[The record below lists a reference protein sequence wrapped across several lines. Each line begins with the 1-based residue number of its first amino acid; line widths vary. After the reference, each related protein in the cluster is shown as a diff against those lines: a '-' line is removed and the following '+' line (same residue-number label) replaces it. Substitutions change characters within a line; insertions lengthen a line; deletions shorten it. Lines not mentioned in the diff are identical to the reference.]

1 MFKQSVRDR
10 LLFEDD
16 EFTYSRRY
24 FWAHQTLGIMNE
36 DIQEMVTAYGH
47 CFKERVWNGSDR
59 IVWPGDETTSSRYA
73 NWRKRMRYLRK
84 DIEYELL
91 QLEKIIA
98 KNQVKMR
105 EIKGLRDNLFSG
117 TSVLESR
124 RSVQQATI
132 TVQQGHNIKLLTL
145 VTIFFLPLTFVT
157 SVFGMTNMP
166 GGDSFHAFG
175 IVLAII
181 CLPTYTLIGSLNT
194 TSGLHFWTH
203 KTRNGFHASGKWLA
217 RCLTFLHYKPRW
229 LHRYHGIQHSEELA
243 ATRPRK
249 LRSQSAA
256 DAMAARGNFGPMS
269 PGGPHSGGLLSS
281 PPTFERQSKVIVPTN
296 TNSTVQIEIPKRPMS
311 FIAQQEQE
319 KSNSN
324 SSSGSGAEMTQP
336 MGHGEQGGWLSRL
349 WRRRDKSGGNEKEL
363 C

>member
-1 MFKQSVRDR
+1 MFKQAVRDR

-36 DIQEMVTAYGH
+36 DIQEMITAYKH
-47 CFKERVWNGSDR
+47 CFKERVWNGSDK
-59 IVWPGDETTSSRYA
+59 ILWPGDETTSSRYA

-84 DIEYELL
+84 DIEYELS
-91 QLEKIIA
+91 QLEKIIGM
-98 KNQVKMR
+98 NQVKMR
-105 EIKGLRDNLFSG
+105 EIKGLRDNIFSG

-166 GGDSFHAFG
+166 GGDSFHDFG

-203 KTRNGFHASGKWLA
+203 KTRITLHAIGKWLA
-217 RCLTFLHYKPRW
+217 HCLTFLHYKPRW
-229 LHRYHGIQHSEELA
+229 SHKYHGIHHLEQPA
-243 ATRPRK
+243 AARPRK

-256 DAMAARGNFGPMS
+256 DAMAARGGFGPMS
-269 PGGPHSGGLLSS
+269 PGGPNLGMPSS
-281 PPTFERQSKVIVPTN
+281 PPPFEQRPRVIIPTN
-296 TNSTVQIEIPKRPMS
+296 TKSTVKIEIPKRPVS
-311 FIAQQEQE
+311 FIEQQEQE
-319 KSNSN
+319 KSN
-324 SSSGSGAEMTQP
+324 SSSGSGAETTQQ
-336 MGHGEQGGWLSRL
+336 MGNGVEGGGWLSRL
-349 WRRRDKSGGNEKEL
+349 WRRRDNSGVGEKEL

>member
-16 EFTYSRRY
+16 DFTYSRRY

-36 DIQEMVTAYGH
+36 DIQEMITAYRH
-47 CFKERVWNGSDR
+47 CFKERVWNGSDK

-73 NWRKRMRYLRK
+73 NWRKRMRYLRQ

-203 KTRNGFHASGKWLA
+203 KTRITFHAFGKWLA
-217 RCLTFLHYKPRW
+217 RCLTFLHYKPQW
-229 LHRYHGIQHSEELA
+229 SHKYHGIQHSEEPA
-243 ATRPRK
+243 AARPRK

-256 DAMAARGNFGPMS
+256 DAMAARGGFGPLS
-269 PGGPHSGGLLSS
+269 PGGPNSGKLSS
-281 PPTFERQSKVIVPTN
+281 PPTFEQQPRVIVPTK
-296 TNSTVQIEIPKRPMS
+296 TNSTVKIEISKRPRS
-311 FIAQQEQE
+311 FIEQQEQE

-324 SSSGSGAEMTQP
+324 SSSGSGAETTKP
-336 MGHGEQGGWLSRL
+336 MNHGEQGGWLSRI
-349 WRRRDKSGGNEKEL
+349 WRRRDSGGGEKEL

>member
-16 EFTYSRRY
+16 DFTYSRRY

-36 DIQEMVTAYGH
+36 DIQEMITAYRH
-47 CFKERVWNGSDR
+47 CFKERVWNGSDK

-73 NWRKRMRYLRK
+73 NWRKRMRYLRQ

-203 KTRNGFHASGKWLA
+203 KTRITFHAFGKWLA
-217 RCLTFLHYKPRW
+217 RCLTFLHYKPSW
-229 LHRYHGIQHSEELA
+229 SHKYHGIQHSEEPA
-243 ATRPRK
+243 AARPRK

-256 DAMAARGNFGPMS
+256 DAMAARGGFGPMS
-269 PGGPHSGGLLSS
+269 PNSGKLSS
-281 PPTFERQSKVIVPTN
+281 PPTFENQPRVIVPTN
-296 TNSTVQIEIPKRPMS
+296 TNSTVKIEIPKRPMS
-311 FIAQQEQE
+311 FVEQQEKQ
-319 KSNSN
+319 NSN

-336 MGHGEQGGWLSRL
+336 INDGGQGGWLSRI
-349 WRRRDKSGGNEKEL
+349 WHRGDKNGAGEKEL